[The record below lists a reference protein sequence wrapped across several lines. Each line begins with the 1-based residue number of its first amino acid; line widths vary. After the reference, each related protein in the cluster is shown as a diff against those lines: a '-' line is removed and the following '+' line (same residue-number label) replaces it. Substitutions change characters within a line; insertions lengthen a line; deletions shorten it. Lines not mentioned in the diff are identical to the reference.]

1 MIDRGTEIQQWREA
15 SGVTK
20 AELARHLK
28 IDRSYY
34 GHLEKG
40 RGLKPMGDVVY
51 HRLHNAINEIWA
63 QREQRREA
71 LSQAGGGC
79 RG

>member
-15 SGVTK
+15 SGISQ
-20 AELARHLK
+20 ADLARHLK
-28 IDRSYY
+28 IDRSYV
-34 GHLEKG
+34 GHLEAG
-40 RGLKPMGDVVY
+40 RGLKPMSDVVY

-71 LSQAGGGC
+71 LSQAGGGQ
-79 RG
+79 G